1 MAIFTVHLPPEGA
14 ARPDKI
20 VFLRDSFSTPAFI
33 FGPLWLLWK
42 RAWIAALG
50 WSLLLAAISA
60 FGVSFMLP
68 KLATSFLALAAAL
81 VLGFEGDRILAWSLQ
96 RRGYV
101 EGDLVNADSEEEAE
115 MVYFGRLRAF
125 SPETL
130 PSESRA

>member
-1 MAIFTVHLPPEGA
+1 MAIYTVHLPPEGV
-14 ARPDKI
+14 ARPEKV
-20 VFLRDSFSTPAFI
+20 VFLRDAFCAPAFV

-50 WSLLLAAISA
+50 WSLLLAAIA
-60 FGVSFMLP
+60 GFGAYSMLP
-68 KLATSFLALAAAL
+68 KYATSFLALAAAL

-125 SPETL
+125 SPQT
-130 PSESRA
+130 PKKK